1 MCWVEKTGI
10 LCLVCVGLSK
20 QVKIYISPDLFNIN
34 SVKFG
39 KFLTV
44 VENQLNYIMGSKK
57 LCIIYYNCPHCYSSS
72 VDTSDSC
79 DSNAS
84 YYDTLCHNRRCCH
97 CYCTS
102 GEEMMSSCD
111 SSSVDSS
118 DSCDMEDLIE
128 VAVAELSKNFKDVG
142 GVVLLDEEIGDEDE
156 MEVEAGVEVEPEV
169 ENVVQQGGYDAD
181 MEDN

>member
-1 MCWVEKTGI
+1 MCWVVKTGEN
-10 LCLVCVGLSK
+10 K
-20 QVKIYISPDLFNIN
+20 YISPVLFNIN

-57 LCIIYYNCPHCYSSS
+57 LCIIYFNCPHCYSSG
-72 VDTSDSC
+72 VDSSDSC
-79 DSNAS
+79 DTNAS
-84 YYDTLCHNRRCCH
+84 YYDTLCNNRRCCH

-102 GEEMMSSCD
+102 GEEMMSSYD
-111 SSSVDSS
+111 SSSSVDSCDTNS
-118 DSCDMEDLIE
+118 DMEDLIE
-128 VAVAELSKNFKDVG
+128 VVVAELSKNIKDG
-142 GVVLLDEEIGDEDE
+142 RGDVLLDEEIGDEDEDE

-169 ENVVQQGGYDAD
+169 GNVVQQSGYDAD